1 MKKYKIHFL
10 MEMAI
15 DANELLTQ
23 KDIAKQIQDNIMV
36 KKVYDNFN
44 ITNLIGEF
52 NIYPEEEKEEEESLE
67 HAKDILEV

>member
-1 MKKYKIHFL
+1 
-10 MEMAI
+10 
-15 DANELLTQ
+15 
-23 KDIAKQIQDNIMV
+23 MV

>member
-52 NIYPEEEKEEEESLE
+52 NIYPEEETKENESLE
-67 HAKDILEV
+67 HIKDIPEV